1 MSLQAL
7 LTKPQNSFF
16 HGEISGSISDPRN
29 LYGVFYTARL
39 SDGMFSAKI
48 ASGHHDFSQYDGKRI
63 TITLDGE
70 GKGCF
75 IRRKE
80 NFLGVP
86 QISIGEKTKI
96 K

>member
-16 HGEISGSISDPRN
+16 HGEISGSISRPKDIDGYYVATLR
-29 LYGVFYTARL
+29 
-39 SDGMFSAKI
+39 DGMFSAKI

-96 K
+96 Q